1 LRFLWVDKQKAFS
14 VTLAGGM
21 LTAVTWLASIGNL
34 DLQVY
39 LSVFAVCY
47 FAASAL
53 FRPRRRYF
61 DVVGAG
67 LFLVFCYIVAL
78 KVLGI
83 LLK

>member
-1 LRFLWVDKQKAFS
+1 MDKQKSFAA
-14 VTLAGGM
+14 TLAGGM
-21 LTAVTWLASIGNL
+21 FAATIWLSAVGVN

-53 FRPRRRYF
+53 FRPRRRFF
-61 DVVGAG
+61 DVAGAG
-67 LFLVFCYIVAL
+67 LFLVFCYIVAM

-83 LLK
+83 LMR